1 MSRLLGIVCALSLFT
16 ACKGGRLTTD
26 DSGDTEDDSGNVS
39 DEFSPT
45 VSNPDVYCHL
55 HDTGDQFYEWIITAN
70 ADDPQGIDTL
80 EVWAQLEISR
90 GGGVVNEQQL
100 VVDRNS
106 GDVIGSFNADAAGVN
121 CSSAAEYVFRIT
133 VTDEDGNTGFAEVAG
148 REQ

>member
-1 MSRLLGIVCALSLFT
+1 MSRLLFMACALSLFT

-26 DSGDTEDDSGNVS
+26 DTAPTGDDSEDVN

-55 HDTGDQFYEWIITAN
+55 HSTGDEFYEWIIAAN

-80 EVWAQLEISR
+80 EVWAALEVSR

-106 GDVIGSFNADAAGVN
+106 GDVIGSFNADATGIN